1 MLGQL
6 SPAEQQERAIQAAKM
21 ADAHNFIAA
30 LPHGYHTAVGE
41 KGLQLSGGQR
51 QRVAIARALIKNP
64 KILLLD
70 EATAALDSKSEAAV
84 QRALDTA
91 SQNRTTIIVA
101 HRLSTIRNV
110 DHIIVLEHGRVVEEG
125 VHDALI
131 AQDGVY
137 AALVRKQQLVEAE
150 VTEDAELSVDE
161 AVSYVGGTA
170 TYFDEKTMIK
180 EEIVQQSSRPSGQEA
195 KDVRGLSSLQ
205 TMTFIARLSKR
216 DWKILL
222 FGLINAIMAGLT
234 IPV

>member
-1 MLGQL
+1 MLDLL

-30 LPHGYHTAVGE
+30 LPDGYYTPVGE

-64 KILLLD
+64 RILLLD

-84 QRALDTA
+84 QRALDAA

-110 DHIIVLEHGRVVEEG
+110 DHIIVVEQGRVVEEG
-125 VHDALI
+125 VHEALI

-150 VTEDAELSVDE
+150 STENAELSVDE
-161 AVSYVGGTA
+161 ADSHLDGGAVSYI
-170 TYFDEKTMIK
+170 DEKATIK
-180 EEIVQQSSRPSGQEA
+180 EEIARQPSPTEQDTTDE
-195 KDVRGLSSLQ
+195 RGLSALQ
-205 TMTFIARLSKR
+205 TVNFIAHLSKR

-222 FGLINAIMAGLT
+222 FGLSNAILAGLT